1 MEEIPIPTRRAR
13 DKRPVHLEVQPQAFG
28 GQRFAIRLDW
38 NSVAEQ
44 WVIEIEHLPREFIVT
59 RSVANAYRPYSYMPF
74 LVFMFADPSA
84 EAEQVTPDT
93 IGDPMKLWVLPGP
106 AGQQPGGE

>member
-13 DKRPVHLEVQPQAFG
+13 DKQPVHREVQPQAFD
-28 GQRFAIRLDW
+28 GQRFAVRLDW

-44 WVIEIEHLPREFIVT
+44 WVIEIEHLPREFTVT

-84 EAEQVTPDT
+84 EAERVTPDT

-106 AGQQPGGE
+106 AGRQPEGE